1 MTEGSNYSEGSELPQ
16 GGASEPEGVPA
27 PPRARRGRPPGS
39 RSRRNRQGSG
49 AIQTPAFALGGSI
62 QDTIR
67 NSLNE
72 PRDYVVMVRV
82 SKSALEKLD
91 ELVECGLLN
100 SRSTAAAFLISEG
113 IRTRDDL
120 YSKIAAQTEVIR
132 EARVRLQRLLDE

>member
-1 MTEGSNYSEGSELPQ
+1 
-16 GGASEPEGVPA
+16 
-27 PPRARRGRPPGS
+27 
-39 RSRRNRQGSG
+39 
-49 AIQTPAFALGGSI
+49 
-62 QDTIR
+62 
-67 NSLNE
+67 
-72 PRDYVVMVRV
+72 MVRV